1 MELWEKGIH
10 AVLVGDAEAEVA
22 AREVRMAQ
30 WEEDYDNLEWELHST
45 VLSGNI
51 CQVACRARNRRGGGS
66 HKELLHQDQYT
77 SIESPLGKSPC
88 HEGNPRGGT
97 HVRRL

>member
-51 CQVACRARNRRGGGS
+51 CQVACRARNRRGGGGVLIKS
-66 HKELLHQDQYT
+66 SYTKT
-77 SIESPLGKSPC
+77 SIPVLKA
-88 HEGNPRGGT
+88 
-97 HVRRL
+97 L